1 MIGDP
6 GRHMGQQEIPA
17 AHARGRAALPLAGI
31 RILDVASFIAA
42 PVAATV
48 LGDYGADVIKVEPP
62 GEGDPNRTIA
72 VVASGY
78 PKSPINYPWHLDSR
92 GKRSLVIDLK
102 NERGRAAFDRLIA
115 TADVLVTNY
124 PLASRQRLRLDYED
138 VAPINPRLIYASF
151 TGYGETGPD
160 ADQVGFDTTAY
171 FARSGIMDG
180 ARYDDAV
187 PGVTMPAQGD
197 RAAAVALAAAIM
209 IALWNR
215 EKTGKGTKVSSSLF
229 GNGIWANGNAVQA
242 ALVGAPLPKRPPP
255 DRPRS
260 ALANVYR
267 TRDGR
272 WFQLTLV
279 REDRDWPCVCRAIE
293 RDDLLRDTRFTDLPK
308 RRANGAAL
316 AALLSDVFATRDFA
330 EWRTR
335 LKAQAIPFAPISR
348 AEDLIEDEQAVAAGA
363 IVPTAHIEMSRTL
376 AAPFSLADVP
386 LPPPGPGPSL
396 GAHSEEVLR
405 EAGLTPDEIS
415 ELRASGAL
423 G

>member
-1 MIGDP
+1 
-6 GRHMGQQEIPA
+6 MGQQEISA
-17 AHARGRAALPLAGI
+17 TDAYASDALPLSGI

-62 GEGDPNRTIA
+62 GEGDPNRMIA

-92 GKRSLVIDLK
+92 GKRSLAIDLK
-102 NERGRAAFDRLIA
+102 NERARAAFDRLIT

-124 PLASRQRLRLDYED
+124 PLASRRRLRLDYED
-138 VAPINPRLIYASF
+138 VARVNPRLVYASF

-180 ARYDDAV
+180 TRYDDAV

-197 RAAAVALAAAIM
+197 RAAGIALAAAIM

-215 EKTGKGTKVSSSLF
+215 ERTGKGTKVSSSLF
-229 GNGIWANGNAVQA
+229 ANGIWANGNAVQA

-260 ALANVYR
+260 ALANVYQ
-267 TRDGR
+267 TKDDR

-279 REDRDWPCVCRAIE
+279 REDRDWPGVCRSIE
-293 RDDLLRDTRFTDLPK
+293 REDLLGDPRFTDLPK

-316 AALLSDVFATRDFA
+316 AVILSHAFKTRDFA

-348 AEDLIEDEQAVAAGA
+348 AEDLVEDEQAVAAGA
-363 IVPTAHIEMSRTL
+363 IVPTTHTGMPRTL

-396 GAHSEEVLR
+396 GAHSEEILR
-405 EAGLTPDEIS
+405 EAGLTPEEIA

>member
-1 MIGDP
+1 MAQLAKPIGPDD
-6 GRHMGQQEIPA
+6 
-17 AHARGRAALPLAGI
+17 ARSALPLSGI

-48 LGDYGADVIKVEPP
+48 LGDYGADVIKVEPL

-78 PKSPINYPWHLDSR
+78 PKSPVNYPWHLDSR
-92 GKRSLVIDLK
+92 GKRSLAIDLK
-102 NERGRAAFDRLIA
+102 HDQARAAFDRVIA
-115 TADVLVTNY
+115 TADVLITNY
-124 PLASRQRLRLDYED
+124 PLASRRRLRLDYEA
-138 VAPINPRLIYASF
+138 VARVNPRLIYASF

-197 RAAAVALAAAIM
+197 RAAAMALATAIM

-215 EKTGKGTKVSSSLF
+215 EKTGKGTKVSSSLLA
-229 GNGIWANGNAVQA
+229 NGIWANGNAVQA

-267 TRDGR
+267 TKDGR
-272 WFQLTLV
+272 WLQLTLV
-279 REDRDWPCVCRAIE
+279 REDRDWPGVCRALE
-293 RDDLLRDTRFTDLPK
+293 REELMEDPRFTDMPK
-308 RRANGAAL
+308 RRANGTSL
-316 AALLSDVFATRDFA
+316 AAILSDAFATRDFA
-330 EWRTR
+330 EWRIR
-335 LKAQAIPFAPISR
+335 LKAQALPFAPISR
-348 AEDLIEDEQAVAAGA
+348 AEDLVEDEQAAAAGI
-363 IVPTAHIEMSRTL
+363 IVPTTHAGMPHTL
-376 AAPFSLADVP
+376 TAPFSLADVP
-386 LPPPGPGPSL
+386 LPAPGPGPPL

-405 EAGLTPDEIS
+405 EAGLTPEEI
-415 ELRASGAL
+415 AVMKACGAL
-423 G
+423 A